1 MIPNS
6 PPPEKLTAAQM
17 TYRGTNS
24 VLIYPHPIIAPALVR
39 SKPTG
44 DFEGGVVVEGLNTKF
59 EATTS
64 VPKFPKPN
72 SLVKFLAIN

>member
-1 MIPNS
+1 M
-6 PPPEKLTAAQM
+6 
-17 TYRGTNS
+17 
-24 VLIYPHPIIAPALVR
+24 LIYAHPIIAPALVR